1 MTEKNAKHIDA
12 STRLPLHL
20 CPPILQVR
28 VAAVMKAAL
37 SKPGRVPYNYQGES
51 SLTSYMDAA
60 KRHLAKLE
68 DGEWLDEDSGEP
80 HAAAVAANMAI
91 ILHCDLHGTLQRDL
105 PGETRKISALIDE
118 YQEKYKDALKTQHP
132 GVVKF
137 EDGKDCGDPDCK
149 ASECIQTRV
158 ERMSARDLF
167 KSVPEDEVEKYKKLW
182 ESANA
187 ALLTKIRLGRLDA
200 DLGTAE
206 DEASGLAWLET
217 QSKPEPVYCGPWPCP
232 NVPESLQ
239 EKGWYCTREAGHDG
253 PCAAEQKKCT
263 HENEWQCVDCMLL
276 KCEEPSV
283 TLRENKEA
291 RCNDCYLKW
300 LALPRCYCDESGIS
314 PTTPCKG
321 CPRWGTIAMGRE
333 PKAAFD
339 PYKDIPCYGTED
351 FGGSDF

>member
-1 MTEKNAKHIDA
+1 MTEKNAKHLDA

-37 SKPGRVPYNYQGES
+37 SKPGRTPYNFQSEA
-51 SLTSYMDAA
+51 SLTAYLDAA
-60 KRHLAKLE
+60 KRHIAKLE
-68 DGEWLDEDSGEP
+68 DGEWLDKDSGEP
-80 HAAAVAANMAI
+80 HAAAVAANMSI

-105 PGETRKISALIDE
+105 PGESGKISALIDE

-149 ASECIQTRV
+149 AAECLQTRV
-158 ERMSARDLF
+158 ERMSAQGLF
-167 KSVPEDEVEKYKKLW
+167 KSVPENEVEKYKKLW

-187 ALLTKIRLGRLDA
+187 AWLSKIRM
-200 DLGTAE
+200 
-206 DEASGLAWLET
+206 
-217 QSKPEPVYCGPWPCP
+217 Q
-232 NVPESLQ
+232 
-239 EKGWYCTREAGHDG
+239 
-253 PCAAEQKKCT
+253 CA

-276 KCEEPSV
+276 KCEESSV
-283 TLRENKEA
+283 TLRKNKEA

-300 LALPRCYCDESGIS
+300 LALPRCYCDESGVS

-321 CPRWGTIAMGRE
+321 CPRWAGKE
-333 PKAAFD
+333 PKPTVFDKVKTAFD
-339 PYKDIPCYGTED
+339 AYKEIPCYGTED